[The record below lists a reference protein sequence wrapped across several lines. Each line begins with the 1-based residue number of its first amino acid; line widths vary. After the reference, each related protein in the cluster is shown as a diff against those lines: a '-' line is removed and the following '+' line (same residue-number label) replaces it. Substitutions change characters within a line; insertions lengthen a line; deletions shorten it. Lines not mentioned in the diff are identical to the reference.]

1 MNKFRVRPK
10 YPTGDLEEE
19 PCVHAL
25 GMFIHNTWYR
35 IDKIIL
41 ISVLIYRSIHEVIKP
56 PDYILRLTLD
66 HGYMLVVP
74 NQNHALLWACSC

>member
-1 MNKFRVRPK
+1 MCSWTGNV
-10 YPTGDLEEE
+10 YPQHL
-19 PCVHAL
+19 VA
-25 GMFIHNTWYR
+25 WYR